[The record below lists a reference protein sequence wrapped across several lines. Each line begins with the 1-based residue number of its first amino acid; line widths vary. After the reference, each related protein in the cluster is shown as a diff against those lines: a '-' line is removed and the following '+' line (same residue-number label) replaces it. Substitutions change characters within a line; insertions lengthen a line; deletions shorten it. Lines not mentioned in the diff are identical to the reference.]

1 MIQNPLF
8 FNQTFQALE
17 SAIDISQ
24 KRQGVIAGN
33 ISNLNTPGYQAK
45 EIDFKTALKS
55 AMDVD
60 GKSTALSR
68 TDARH
73 FTDVSGPGGTVEIHD
88 DPGSFDGLNWVG
100 VDNEMKK
107 LMENK
112 LVYQTAVEAMMRKIT
127 IIKDTIR
134 DGGR

>member
-1 MIQNPLF
+1 MIQNQLF

-17 SAIDISQ
+17 KAIDISQ

-33 ISNLNTPGYQAK
+33 ISNLDTPGYKAK
-45 EIDFKTALKS
+45 DIDFKAALKT
-55 AMDVD
+55 AMHED
-60 GKSTALSR
+60 GGNTSLAR

-73 FTDVSGPGGTVEIHD
+73 LKDVSGPGGPVEIHEE
-88 DPGSFDGLNWVG
+88 PGSFDGLNWVG

-134 DGGR
+134 EGGR

>member
-1 MIQNPLF
+1 MIQNQLF
-8 FNQTFQALE
+8 FNQTFQTLE
-17 SAIDISQ
+17 KAIDISQ

-33 ISNLNTPGYQAK
+33 ISNLDTPGYKAR
-45 EIDFKTALKS
+45 EIDFKAALKT
-55 AMDVD
+55 AMDGD
-60 GKSTALSR
+60 TGSTALSR

-73 FTDVSGPGGTVEIHD
+73 FTDVSGPGGDVQVHE
-88 DPGSFDGLNWVG
+88 DPGAFDGLNWVG
-100 VDNEMKK
+100 VDSEMKK

-134 DGGR
+134 EGGR